1 MSAPPKKQT
10 LFDLSGGHP
19 ALDLVNSLDNRF
31 RADGPNENLVRY
43 SDLLR
48 FLNEVGLLDP
58 QRISL
63 LNKTARE
70 QSAEQVLREVRE
82 LREATAAVFYAAME
96 ERTPV
101 HADIETLERHFREAS
116 AHRELHWNPAG
127 KHSAAAGAGA
137 ASATPDDHDTP
148 ATLAWQWRRNTETD
162 PNLPLW
168 LLSQSVSDILLSPDA
183 ARVRTCAVDTCRWL
197 FLDTSKNHTRRWC
210 NMKVCG
216 NRMKARRF
224 QARRDD

>member
-1 MSAPPKKQT
+1 MSGTPASQT

-31 RADGPNENLVRY
+31 RDDGPNENLVRY

-48 FLNEVGLLDP
+48 FLGETGLLDAR
-58 QRISL
+58 QIGL
-63 LNKTARE
+63 LTKSASGE
-70 QSAEQVLREVRE
+70 AAEQALHAVKE

-96 ERTPV
+96 EKTPAASHV
-101 HADIETLERHFREAS
+101 LTLERHFLDAGRHRQLRWDSEH
-116 AHRELHWNPAG
+116 AHMTWHWDSVVAD
-127 KHSAAAGAGA
+127 
-137 ASATPDDHDTP
+137 PDFP
-148 ATLAWQWRRNTETD
+148 V
-162 PNLPLW
+162 W
-168 LLSQSVSDILLSPDA
+168 LLAQSVSDLLLSDHA
-183 ARVRTCAVDTCRWL
+183 GRVRTCAVDTCRWL

-224 QARRDD
+224 HARRDA

>member
-1 MSAPPKKQT
+1 MSGTPASPT

-31 RADGPNENLVRY
+31 RDDGPNENLVCY

-48 FLNEVGLLDP
+48 FLGDSGLLDAR
-58 QRISL
+58 QIRL
-63 LNKTARE
+63 LTKSANEEA
-70 QSAEQVLREVRE
+70 AEQALHAVKE

-96 ERTPV
+96 EKTP
-101 HADIETLERHFREAS
+101 ADADVRTLERHFLDARR
-116 AHRELHWNPAG
+116 HRQ
-127 KHSAAAGAGA
+127 
-137 ASATPDDHDTP
+137 
-148 ATLAWQWRRNTETD
+148 LAWDTEHAHMRWHWDRVEAD
-162 PNLPLW
+162 PDFPVW
-168 LLSQSVSDILLSPDA
+168 LLAQSVSDLLLSDHA

-224 QARRDD
+224 QARRDA

>member
-1 MSAPPKKQT
+1 MTAPAKKPT

-31 RADGPNENLVRY
+31 RADGPNENLLQY

-48 FLNEVGLLDP
+48 FLGESGLLDP
-58 QRISL
+58 QRIRL
-63 LNKTARE
+63 LNKAASE
-70 QSAEQVLREVRE
+70 KAAEQVLREVKE
-82 LREATAAVFYAAME
+82 LREATAAVFYASME
-96 ERTPV
+96 ERTPTRSDV
-101 HADIETLERHFREAS
+101 QTLERHFVEAS
-116 AHRELHWNPAG
+116 RHRELHWNASADRVGSALVPAG
-127 KHSAAAGAGA
+127 
-137 ASATPDDHDTP
+137 DDAP
-148 ATLAWQWRRNTETD
+148 ANLAWQWSPHAESD

-168 LLSQSVSDILLSPDA
+168 LLTQSVSDILLSSDA

-224 QARRDD
+224 QARRDG